1 MNRGLKDEIHLLLLN
16 ILYVSCCESIVE
28 ILYIAL
34 SFLQTNELIKN
45 ACLTLRGITSRDFSL
60 NEMIFFSE
68 RYPIKKIL
76 CQYKFAVTNLTHNF
90 YFNLPTCFS
99 ILKFTLL

>member
-1 MNRGLKDEIHLLLLN
+1 MNRGLKDKIHLLLLN

-45 ACLTLRGITSRDFSL
+45 ACLTLRRDFSL

-68 RYPIKKIL
+68 RYLIKKIL
-76 CQYKFAVTNLTHNF
+76 CQYKFAVTNLTHGF